1 VQKVSNL
8 ILNINIAVRD
18 AGRFLA
24 GARADARGNS
34 QESRSRALDYRAPN
48 RFGPGAL

>member
-8 ILNINIAVRD
+8 ILNMNIAVRD

-24 GARADARGNS
+24 DARANT
-34 QESRSRALDYRAPN
+34 QESRSRALDCLAAN

>member
-8 ILNINIAVRD
+8 ILNMNIAVRD
-18 AGRFLA
+18 AGRVLA
-24 GARADARGNS
+24 GVRADARGNT
-34 QESRSRALDYRAPN
+34 QESRPRALDYLAAN